1 MMNDVWNV
9 LDHVGWGER
18 EGGENKTVPQHPP
31 PRERVRVV
39 VVL

>member
-9 LDHVGWGER
+9 LDRVGG

-31 PRERVRVV
+31 PRERVGAV

>member
-1 MMNDVWNV
+1 MNDVWNM
-9 LDHVGWGER
+9 LDRVGWGG

-39 VVL
+39 AVL

>member
-1 MMNDVWNV
+1 MMNDVWNM
-9 LDHVGWGER
+9 LDRVGVG

-31 PRERVRVV
+31 PRERVRVI